1 MSPTILAI
9 RAVTSL
15 YVRQI
20 LHFIL
25 IVGLAVYAIVMAI
38 VIWLSS
44 AVSPWWS
51 LLGIIPTL
59 LVLIGGLI
67 WVIVWVLSGRL
78 SPAMNKKQKAAAKK
92 VVKDVS
98 QAAEQLGTPRFILL
112 FQVVKD
118 VVFPPKNNRTLIGE
132 LADTPGKLKRDF
144 ENLRKLF

>member
-1 MSPTILAI
+1 MSPTILAV
-9 RAVTSL
+9 RAVTSV

-20 LHFIL
+20 LKFIL
-25 IVGLAVYAIVMAI
+25 IVGLAVYAAVMAI

-44 AVSPWWS
+44 DISPWWS

-59 LVLIGGLI
+59 LILIGGLM

-78 SPAMNKKQKAAAKK
+78 SPAMNKKQKTATKK
-92 VVKDVS
+92 VVKDIG

-118 VVFPPKNNRTLIGE
+118 VVFPPKNNRTFIGE